1 MLQAPIK
8 AIRSFWTSSIQRQL
22 IFGIALVHAV
32 LMSIFVFDMV
42 ERQTKFLHLQAI
54 EQASSLAETL
64 AANSTSWVLAN
75 DIIGMEELIAS
86 QSKYPSLKYAML
98 LNHDGKVLGHT
109 NKIHVGRYANDENS
123 KILLKAEESIQTLT
137 NTQKLI
143 DIAAPIFANGQQIGW
158 ARVGLGQDQNIA
170 GLRIITRDGALYTA
184 IAIVI
189 GILFAVLMAKGLT
202 KGLRELVN
210 VSSRIQHGE
219 YDLRADLQ
227 RDDEVGQL
235 AIDFNQ
241 MLDTLSNARAELI
254 VSEERFE
261 LAMRGS
267 NDGVWDWNIITNE
280 VYYSPRWK
288 AMIGYKDEELENE
301 FLTFEKLLHPDDV
314 ARVMQMVE
322 DYLAGKEKKFE
333 TEFRMRHKSGNWEHI
348 LGRGYVMRDSTGK
361 PVRMTGTHVD
371 ITERKLAEA
380 QILKLNAELEGRVT
394 QRTTEL
400 MLAKEDAERANMAKS
415 EFLSRMSH
423 ELRTPMNAILGFSQL
438 LDSDPRQ
445 PLSEDQTESV
455 HEILHA
461 GEHLLELINE
471 VLDLSRIEAGKIAV
485 SLEAVSVQGT
495 LTDCLSLIKP
505 LALERG
511 ITIFLP
517 ESDTVNY
524 VSADRT
530 RLKQVLLNL
539 LSNAVKYNKQNGDV
553 TISYKYLDGELQI
566 RISDTGP
573 GISAEDQG
581 HLFIPFE
588 RLGAEESGIEGTG
601 IGLALSKRLVECMEG
616 KIGIESSVESG
627 STFWIQLP
635 KVTVTHSE
643 YEDDNLSSDSLLES
657 FSTDSQHKVLYIED
671 NPANARLIERIL
683 KQQRKK
689 VEFIT
694 TESPTKGLEL
704 IDKHQPDLILLDI
717 NLPEMDGYAV
727 MECLQTGVKTRNIPV
742 VAVSANAMPI
752 DFARGK
758 AAGFVEYL
766 SKPID
771 VPKFLLTIDTILEK
785 PPG

>member
-8 AIRSFWTSSIQRQL
+8 AIRSFLTSSIKRQL
-22 IFGIALVHAV
+22 IVGIALVHAV

-42 ERQTKFLHLQAI
+42 DRQTKFLHLQSI
-54 EQASSLAETL
+54 EQATSLAETL

-98 LNHDGKVLGHT
+98 LNREGKVLGHT
-109 NKIHVGRYANDENS
+109 KKTYVGQYANDANS
-123 KILLKAEESIQTLT
+123 KILLKAAEAIQTLT

-184 IAIVI
+184 IAIVV

-219 YDLRADLQ
+219 HDLRADLH

-241 MLDTLSNARAELI
+241 MLDSLSNARAELI

-288 AMIGYKDEELENE
+288 AMIGYKDEEFDNQ
-301 FLTFEKLLHPDDV
+301 FSSFEKQIHPDDV
-314 ARVMQMVE
+314 ARVKQMLE
-322 DYLAGKEKKFE
+322 DYIAGKVNKFD
-333 TEFRMRHKSGNWEHI
+333 TEFRMQHKNGNWEHI
-348 LGRGYVMRDSTGK
+348 LGRGYLVRDNTDK
-361 PVRMTGTHVD
+361 PVRMTGTSVD

-400 MLAKEDAERANMAKS
+400 MHAKEDAERANLAKS

-438 LDSDPRQ
+438 LDADPRQ

-471 VLDLSRIEAGKIAV
+471 VLDLSKIEAGKIAV
-485 SLEAVSVQGT
+485 SLEAVSVQDT

-524 VSADRT
+524 VLADRT

-553 TISYKYLDGELQI
+553 TISYEYLDGELQI
-566 RISDTGP
+566 RITDTGP
-573 GISAEDQG
+573 GISVDNQS

-635 KVTVTHSE
+635 NITVTHFE
-643 YEDDNLSSDSLLES
+643 DEDEDDKLSSDSILES
-657 FSTDSQHKVLYIED
+657 FTTDSQHKVLYIED

-689 VEFIT
+689 VEFLT

-742 VAVSANAMPI
+742 VAISANAMPS

-758 AAGFVEYL
+758 AAGFIEYL

-771 VPKFLLTIDTILEK
+771 VPKFLLTIDKILE
-785 PPG
+785 